1 MRAAAA
7 AVLACAAAQDVA
19 LCVTGQL
26 RTFAHERVR
35 RSQERFVAALRAEAS
50 TVDAFLVV
58 SGAPSDGDRARLAAV
73 YAPVSLD
80 VAADVAGALDQYG
93 MLATCG
99 ARMRRR
105 GDYAWAVK
113 SRFDVFWYG
122 PFPPLATLPPHA
134 IHSRMRCWVFEGA
147 FSADAAS
154 RAAIADRPPVRG
166 RRLSRGRVDVDAADV
181 WTNRW
186 LSSSARRTAAA
197 LASKRSTTRA
207 LKSGRRFE
215 VRAGG
220 VRGDAVEAR
229 AVLCRFQ
236 IFNPSSMCV

>member
-1 MRAAAA
+1 MLSFEISDVLSGKRPWSMRAAAA

-35 RSQERFVAALRAEAS
+35 RSQESFVAALRAEAS

-58 SGAPSDGDRARLAAV
+58 SGAPSDADRARLAAV

-105 GDYAWAVK
+105 GGHAWAVK

-154 RAAIADRPPVRG
+154 RAAIDRRFGDDVSRAATSTSIRPMFG
-166 RRLSRGRVDVDAADV
+166 RIDGSRRVLDA
-181 WTNRW
+181 RQ
-186 LSSSARRTAAA
+186 
-197 LASKRSTTRA
+197 KRSRRNGRLRA
-207 LKSGRRFE
+207 R
-215 VRAGG
+215 
-220 VRGDAVEAR
+220 
-229 AVLCRFQ
+229 
-236 IFNPSSMCV
+236 

>member
-35 RSQERFVAALRAEAS
+35 RSQESFVAALRSEAS

-58 SGAPSDGDRARLAAV
+58 SGAPSDADRARLAAV

-154 RAAIADRPPVRG
+154 RAAID
-166 RRLSRGRVDVDAADV
+166 
-181 WTNRW
+181 
-186 LSSSARRTAAA
+186 
-197 LASKRSTTRA
+197 
-207 LKSGRRFE
+207 RRFGDD
-215 VRAGG
+215 VSRVATSTSIRPMFGRIDGSRRVLDARQQRSRRNGRLRA
-220 VRGDAVEAR
+220 R
-229 AVLCRFQ
+229 
-236 IFNPSSMCV
+236 